1 MHRRSIEL
9 GMPDV
14 GVDGA
19 LGQLKEALPRIELTS
34 AARRVD
40 VRVVDWMARHS
51 VLFLRVSLGIVF
63 LWFGAL
69 KFFAGIS
76 PAEQLASKTLHLL
89 TFGLV
94 PSSVSIVLLA
104 VWECSIG
111 LGLILGVALRATLVL
126 LFLQML
132 GTLTPMLFFPDEV
145 FQGMVLVPTFEG
157 QYIIKNIV
165 LISGGLVVGATVRG
179 GGMVADRRIDSS
191 DRAVASDAA
200 GKASGPR

>member
-9 GMPDV
+9 GVPAV

-19 LGQLKEALPRIELTS
+19 LDQLEEALPRIELTS

-51 VLFLRVSLGIVF
+51 VLFLRISLGIGF
-63 LWFGAL
+63 FWFGAL
-69 KFFAGIS
+69 KFFAGVS
-76 PAEQLASKTLHLL
+76 PAEQLASKTLHVL
-89 TFGLV
+89 TCGLV
-94 PSSVSIVLLA
+94 PSSVSIVLRA
-104 VWECSIG
+104 GWECSIG

-132 GTLTPMLFFPDEV
+132 GTLTPMVFFPDEA
-145 FQGMVLVPTFEG
+145 FQGMCLVPTFEG

-179 GGMVADRRIDSS
+179 GMVTDPGIARLDR
-191 DRAVASDAA
+191 
-200 GKASGPR
+200 GTGPIPPG